1 MAELEKEAGQMA
13 EECETCEWWWKRGD
27 WKMRRKE
34 RRLEKKVEEDGNR
47 VALLQQ
53 RRLNAGLPGWD
64 CWSRRLTHSH
74 RMEGQCGCFPHW
86 PGQILFLRNSNESD
100 QRTLCTCSCRPF
112 YTFSVW
118 QQQYATRNHAASH
131 QIQSDLLSILQSAS
145 YFQHAKMR
153 TANIRAGP
161 SGMFTIARLRH
172 FFKKTERKRRHWIF
186 NGLRRSG
193 KMRLGNLSS

>member
-1 MAELEKEAGQMA
+1 MCIIRPSHLLFFFKAVSEKKERKCRKKKSWNKLLAELEKEAGQMA

-131 QIQSDLLSILQSAS
+131 
-145 YFQHAKMR
+145 
-153 TANIRAGP
+153 
-161 SGMFTIARLRH
+161 
-172 FFKKTERKRRHWIF
+172 
-186 NGLRRSG
+186 
-193 KMRLGNLSS
+193 